1 MKPTSEEY
9 FYFEWLIIEKNMTV
23 EAYSL
28 LTNREI
34 YDLKNEYNNFRNN
47 LK

>member
-9 FYFEWLIIEKNMTV
+9 FYFEWLILGKNMTA

-28 LTNREI
+28 LTDKEI
-34 YDLKNEYNNFRNN
+34 YDLKVEYINFRNN